1 MHGMTDFYALLDRV
15 LRAHVGALTSA
26 ERDVMSL
33 RLDSQPT
40 TSPRQLQPLVKTASG
55 EANGAISPDG
65 RWLAYQSSES
75 GNWDIYVQPLHDL
88 EHGARFTVSTGGG
101 TQPRWAANSRELF
114 YLSPRSE
121 MMRVPIVAGD
131 TWSAGKPERLFDA
144 SGYFLGGSAN
154 PYFNYDIAKDGRF
167 LMIKPVAG
175 SSPEGTAT
183 ANLVVVQ
190 NWTEEVKR
198 LVPR

>member
-1 MHGMTDFYALLDRV
+1 MIER
-15 LRAHVGALTSA
+15 RAG
-26 ERDVMSL
+26 
-33 RLDSQPT
+33 
-40 TSPRQLQPLVKTASG
+40 
-55 EANGAISPDG
+55 
-65 RWLAYQSSES
+65 
-75 GNWDIYVQPLHDL
+75 
-88 EHGARFTVSTGGG
+88 
-101 TQPRWAANSRELF
+101 WAANSRELF